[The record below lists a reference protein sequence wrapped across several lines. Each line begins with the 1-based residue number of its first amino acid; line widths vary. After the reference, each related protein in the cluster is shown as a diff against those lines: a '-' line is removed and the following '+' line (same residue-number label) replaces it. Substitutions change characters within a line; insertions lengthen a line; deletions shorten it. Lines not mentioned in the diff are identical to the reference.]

1 MKYRGFREE
10 TLLAAG
16 RELEGLGLK
25 PSEIHAV
32 LNLAGAKWRA
42 VQINEGR
49 GNEAQEEEDS
59 RVFHE
64 ATVTVMQSTMTENM
78 RLVQLLH
85 ATEGERFMF
94 LAISLTL
101 GELFSRGPRSIRR
114 WLHAGDRKTREVVL
128 SFAIGSSIIV
138 DPRAMDVLFDRIVRF
153 RYGAPF
159 DSGVDVSESVLAVI
173 ARLGKAGYACLN
185 PITDTM
191 P

>member
-1 MKYRGFREE
+1 M
-10 TLLAAG
+10 
-16 RELEGLGLK
+16 
-25 PSEIHAV
+25 
-32 LNLAGAKWRA
+32 
-42 VQINEGR
+42 
-49 GNEAQEEEDS
+49 
-59 RVFHE
+59 
-64 ATVTVMQSTMTENM
+64 
-78 RLVQLLH
+78 
-85 ATEGERFMF
+85 
-94 LAISLTL
+94 
-101 GELFSRGPRSIRR
+101 
-114 WLHAGDRKTREVVL
+114 HAGDRKTREVVL